1 MQVYNENKTEILT
14 EYDLK
19 KGYLKSDKIVK
30 EVLPAQEEVKEIGH
44 YETIK
49 EYENG
54 GKDVKWVV
62 DVAGQEAK
70 PETPIYEDIQ
80 IYMPYTADELK
91 ELRIAELKNLLASY
105 DYIGIKIATG
115 RATIEEYAEQIAQMT
130 KWAEEIN
137 ELEGG
142 DNE

>member
-1 MQVYNENKTEILT
+1 MKIYNESKTEILT

-30 EVLPAQEEVKEIGH
+30 EILPAQQEVKEVGH

-80 IYMPYTADELK
+80 VYIPYTEDELK
-91 ELRIAELKNLLASY
+91 ELRIAELKQRLANT
-105 DYIGIKIATG
+105 DYKAIKFAEGLISV
-115 RATIEEYAEQIAQMT
+115 EDYAETKAQRES
-130 KWAEEIN
+130 WRAEIN

-142 DNE
+142 ENE